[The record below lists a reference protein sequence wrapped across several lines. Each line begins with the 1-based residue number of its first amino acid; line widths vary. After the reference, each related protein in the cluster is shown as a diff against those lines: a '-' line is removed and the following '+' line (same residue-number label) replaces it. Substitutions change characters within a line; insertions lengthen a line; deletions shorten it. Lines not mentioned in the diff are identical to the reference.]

1 MGKGWLA
8 YDALVQL
15 QEAKVDR
22 TRAAFVERFRELF
35 REHFDDFGDK
45 DPDDT
50 FDVGD

>member
-1 MGKGWLA
+1 MGQGWLA

-15 QEAKVDR
+15 QEAKVDKS
-22 TRAAFVERFRELF
+22 RADFVAHFRELF
-35 REHFDDFGDK
+35 KKHFDDFGDK